1 MNMSDEKFMR
11 NHWNS
16 EAERYISTRKWS
28 RTDQRI
34 LNFITEIKPQNLLE
48 IGFGPC
54 VLAEKMREVKPEIS
68 YFGLDLSE
76 NFIEEAKKVL
86 GDWGKLILASASTPP
101 FRMHSFDC
109 ILEMTAIHH
118 FPKAKIINTKEDVLA
133 KGRIRRRTLLKTDM
147 KYPNILVDE
156 EITVNA
162 DGEEVVESHKAMVAD
177 HIIVS
182 LSDSINEKDLYEV
195 MVGGHLGG
203 AAIDVFENEPYQGNL
218 TEIDRCLL
226 TAHMGSMSVDCRSQM
241 ELEATKEVVRFFSGE
256 PLKSEVPQLEYS
268 NQD

>member
-54 VLAEKMREVKPEIS
+54 VLAEKIREVKPEIS

-118 FPKAKIINTKEDVLA
+118 FPKAKIPYVVDEVALLLKPGGKLICVEDWAAEPENEREHMA
-133 KGRIRRRTLLKTDM
+133 KKLRRTAGLTRND
-147 KYPNILVDE
+147 DE
-156 EITVNA
+156 YHPS
-162 DGEEVVESHKAMVAD
+162 DGEWTEMFRNAGLRVLKLEHDTRPLDIFK
-177 HIIVS
+177 I
-182 LSDSINEKDLYEV
+182 SDERNPDNERDLEY
-195 MVGGHLGG
+195 
-203 AAIDVFENEPYQGNL
+203 
-218 TEIDRCLL
+218 
-226 TAHMGSMSVDCRSQM
+226 
-241 ELEATKEVVRFFSGE
+241 
-256 PLKSEVPQLEYS
+256 LKSLWEGEQPTSRMSIFYVGKE
-268 NQD
+268 